1 MWIWYIWHC
10 KIFRFFF
17 SFYFRVEES
26 TDLGNAIQ
34 CLEAYDFK
42 AEDNNE
48 FLTLVFIS
56 FILYNLI
63 RFDTE
68 TAVSVVPSRC
78 TMHIYYHCIIR
89 YIWQKGRFLGTP
101 LCDVHTVYVWNWYV
115 YVSVRYACIH
125 LEKIEPSNGKAKQ
138 NENVTSVIFRFQD
151 VISRKIL
158 NCVTQPTF
166 FRKKNP

>member
-1 MWIWYIWHC
+1 MKRHKCLKNSTKFEFQWNHKPFLLFAHNYTFKFNSNFISRPKKKKYARRIDVNM
-10 KIFRFFF
+10 IYLTLQNFSFFF

-78 TMHIYYHCIIR
+78 TMHIYTI
-89 YIWQKGRFLGTP
+89 
-101 LCDVHTVYVWNWYV
+101 TV
-115 YVSVRYACIH
+115 
-125 LEKIEPSNGKAKQ
+125 
-138 NENVTSVIFRFQD
+138 
-151 VISRKIL
+151 
-158 NCVTQPTF
+158 
-166 FRKKNP
+166 

>member
-1 MWIWYIWHC
+1 MKRHKCLKNSTKFEFQWNHKPFLLFAHNYTFKFNSNFISRPKKKEICAPHRCEYNIFDIA
-10 KIFRFFF
+10 KIFVFF

-78 TMHIYYHCIIR
+78 TMHIYTI
-89 YIWQKGRFLGTP
+89 
-101 LCDVHTVYVWNWYV
+101 TV
-115 YVSVRYACIH
+115 
-125 LEKIEPSNGKAKQ
+125 
-138 NENVTSVIFRFQD
+138 
-151 VISRKIL
+151 
-158 NCVTQPTF
+158 
-166 FRKKNP
+166 

>member
-1 MWIWYIWHC
+1 MNIIYLTLQ
-10 KIFRFFF
+10 KFSFFF

-78 TMHIYYHCIIR
+78 TMHIYTI
-89 YIWQKGRFLGTP
+89 
-101 LCDVHTVYVWNWYV
+101 TV
-115 YVSVRYACIH
+115 
-125 LEKIEPSNGKAKQ
+125 
-138 NENVTSVIFRFQD
+138 
-151 VISRKIL
+151 
-158 NCVTQPTF
+158 
-166 FRKKNP
+166 